1 MDDAN
6 EAATIAE
13 AEMLRTQSTFQHG
26 DAVAMEPTYGD
37 AQLAE
42 SSSEGEDD
50 DESNN
55 QLYMSLGAQYGKE
68 FKLARQQKERASMN
82 AILNRHKMNHSFGA
96 GDDHSQ
102 GVSLGPERHSM
113 GHEMGD
119 YARMDRVSNYSAV
132 STVRQSMFMMPV
144 MESLPERDG
153 LDDVLEDFEGWMHK
167 KGQRFKSWKLRYFQ
181 LSQKEIKYSTEPGGK
196 HKGGGVVL
204 GVEYLTSVAFGLTIR
219 LAPNRALDVYAEST
233 DELRA
238 WFKRLSRAGS
248 APMPQPSG
256 PNVRLQAQYSRA
268 SWNTPHDALPEPIHV
283 PIDLPHVQYEPPSA
297 QFTSAERQYEAPQVQ
312 YEPLQVQYDPPQV
325 QPQATDASGSEVE
338 PQDEESAPA
347 PVDDAPLDILFQKQ
361 SITLGSMPPVP
372 SNVSSTSS
380 ETRQRRM
387 STARSS
393 AVHRLSQVS
402 SHSGSIHL
410 GGNDADEVVE
420 GWLFKQGRIVKSW
433 KQRYFRLLDH
443 TLSYRE
449 APGSTHLLG
458 HGCVVGVE
466 RSNTTHTFGLT
477 IALDGNRTLHVYAE
491 TDYEMRK
498 WLRALT
504 SLVQAMPHTTGE
516 TLFKQSRTHGAFLK
530 NFSGW
535 MSIPSGLFNA
545 SLKRCFFTLHGAEL
559 TQSDDAPAL
568 VTRTDTIHHVVPWP
582 GKPNGLEFH
591 MRSNKVWK
599 TVCPSQ
605 SAAAAWLAAISDNL
619 KRQDFTVERFLKRC
633 VVKELPTIMCGWA
646 TQINNT
652 RRGVRQFYV
661 LDNLRL
667 SVACDVDAIVQPIDV
682 VTRVAP
688 SSVDCA
694 LEVHFVS
701 EPMLV
706 LQCDSVDGLRNW
718 HLVIRTCLKE
728 PIRQSFRCP

>member
-1 MDDAN
+1 MDTGN
-6 EAATIAE
+6 EAAATAE

-26 DAVAMEPTYGD
+26 DAASMEPTYGD

-55 QLYMSLGAQYGKE
+55 HLYMSLGAQYGME
-68 FKLARQQKERASMN
+68 FKLARKQKERASMN

-96 GDDHSQ
+96 GDDHIN
-102 GVSLGPERHSM
+102 GVSLGPARHSM

-132 STVRQSMFMMPV
+132 STVRQSMCMMPV

-153 LDDVLEDFEGWMHK
+153 SDDILEDFDGWMHK

-204 GVEYLTSVAFGLTIR
+204 GVEYLKSVPFGLTIR
-219 LAPNRALDVYAEST
+219 LAPNRALYVYAEST
-233 DELRA
+233 DEQTR
-238 WFKRLSRAGS
+238 
-248 APMPQPSG
+248 G
-256 PNVRLQAQYSRA
+256 PTVQLQARYSRSSWA
-268 SWNTPHDALPEPIHV
+268 SPVDSLPEPIHV
-283 PIDLPHVQYEPPSA
+283 PIELPHVQYEPPPA
-297 QFTSAERQYEAPQVQ
+297 QCTSPEGQFEPPQVQ
-312 YEPLQVQYDPPQV
+312 YELLQVQYEPPQV
-325 QPQATDASGSEVE
+325 QPQGVDASCSDAS
-338 PQDEESAPA
+338 PQDEEDAPA
-347 PVDDAPLDILFQKQ
+347 AVDDASRDDAVMPQKQ
-361 SITLGSMPPVP
+361 SITLGSMPQVS

-380 ETRQRRM
+380 ERRM
-387 STARSS
+387 SHARSS
-393 AVHRLSQVS
+393 AVHRLSQIS
-402 SHSGSIHL
+402 NHSGSIRL
-410 GGNDADEVVE
+410 GGNDADAMVE

-449 APGSTHLLG
+449 TPASTHLLG
-458 HGCVVGVE
+458 HGRVVGVE

-477 IALDGNRTLHVYAE
+477 ISLDGNRTLHVYAE
-491 TDYEMRK
+491 NEIEMRK

-504 SLVQAMPHTTGE
+504 ALVQAIPRTTGE

-568 VTRTDTIHHVVPWP
+568 VTRTDTIHHVVAWS

-605 SAAAAWLAAISDNL
+605 SAAAAWLAAINDNL

-652 RRGVRQFYV
+652 PRGKGIRQFYV
-661 LDNLRL
+661 FDTLHL

-682 VTRVAP
+682 ITRVTP

-694 LEVHFVS
+694 FEVHFVS